1 VSKKVREL
9 LKLLGILD
17 QTAHEDRLEIDRE
30 IERETGLSCDEG
42 VMKMTKGDFVCIVA
56 KVLRKRG
63 KKLRIPV
70 GVV

>member
-1 VSKKVREL
+1 MSKKVREL

-17 QTAHEDRLEIDRE
+17 QTTHEDRLGIDRE
-30 IERETGLSCDEG
+30 IERETGLPCDEG
-42 VMKMTKGDFVCIVA
+42 VMKMTKGDFAYIVA